1 MASRLNKYETRC
13 SNKILN
19 SKSLSHTQATAID
32 SPQDN
37 RPTDAPFYTLY
48 RGYPGIWYS
57 RKPLG
62 YEKRHAKPSDDDK
75 SPVHQNVDEY
85 DDDDNDE
92 KFNTP
97 TNVRKTNTAIA
108 RQSRSKIGGSS
119 ALRAFSIRNDDGW
132 MRRWENSNDLGG
144 RCSFISIHRY
154 RITRN
159 GKKTSPC
166 GSLFG
171 QRSQRAVV
179 L

>member
-119 ALRAFSIRNDDGW
+119 ALRAFSIRNDDW
-132 MRRWENSNDLGG
+132 
-144 RCSFISIHRY
+144 
-154 RITRN
+154 
-159 GKKTSPC
+159 
-166 GSLFG
+166 
-171 QRSQRAVV
+171 
-179 L
+179 